1 MEKDQEIKFQVLNTF
16 FFVREGNNLKQV
28 LSVKIENNRGTLK
41 NGKLK
46 VDILERNLCFDI
58 PLVAKGV
65 NVHSISI
72 PEVDKPTP
80 ATFRLIVGSSK
91 WIHKRVIERKR
102 HWKIHLIFP

>member
-1 MEKDQEIKFQVLNTF
+1 M
-16 FFVREGNNLKQV
+16 KQV
-28 LSVKIENNRGTLK
+28 LSVKIENNRDTLK

-72 PEVDKPTP
+72 PGVDKPTP
-80 ATFRLIVGSSK
+80 KIISQEQRLLTCPGHFTGNLRMGVESLCGM
-91 WIHKRVIERKR
+91 
-102 HWKIHLIFP
+102 LI